1 MKMLK
6 TVMNLGVGS
15 EDMLKADFKNKTFT
29 DSIICAARGMI
40 KAFKTE
46 KNFAYYLFIA
56 LFFLFLNIHL
66 GVESLFYI
74 AYAITV
80 SGVISA
86 ELINTALEHICDFV
100 TKDIHP
106 EIGIAKDIAAAN
118 VLFWGFGYFAVEIMI
133 LVQTLR

>member
-1 MKMLK
+1 MLK

-56 LFFLFLNIHL
+56 LFFLFLNIYL

-74 AYAITV
+74 AYVITV

-86 ELINTALEHICDFV
+86 ELINTALEHLCDFV
-100 TKDIHP
+100 TKDMHP
-106 EIGIAKDIAAAN
+106 EIGVAKDIAAAN

>member
-1 MKMLK
+1 MLK
-6 TVMNLGVGS
+6 SVMNLGLGS
-15 EDMLKADFKNKTFT
+15 ENMVKADFKNKTFP

-56 LFFLFLNIHL
+56 LFFLFLNIYL
-66 GVESLFYI
+66 GVKSSFYI
-74 AYAITV
+74 AYTITV

-86 ELINTALEHICDFV
+86 ELINTALEHLCDFI
-100 TKDIHP
+100 TKEKRP
-106 EIGIAKDIAAAN
+106 EIGVAKDIAAAN
-118 VLFWGFGYFAVEIMI
+118 VLFWGFGYFTVEILI